1 MWAREASLMLFSFII
16 CAYCTVVMRIPPG
29 DQDRVGN
36 VRQFKTSLNKGE
48 GGGGDERIS
57 ISAKFVQPHK

>member
-1 MWAREASLMLFSFII
+1 MCI
-16 CAYCTVVMRIPPG
+16 VMRIPPG
-29 DQDRVGN
+29 DQDKVGN